1 MLKDVSRVGSVQTV
15 LGLVDPD
22 ALGVTMTHEHILGSF
37 DGVFQIPVE
46 ASYKGRHEA
55 PLGLDVLGLIHH
67 GRWPSKENSGLDHI
81 PTQIEEVG
89 LYKQFGGTALVDV
102 TNIGIGRDPIGLTR
116 ISRATGVHII
126 MGSSFYVASR
136 HPADMSERT
145 EASLTEQIVSDVLK
159 GVGNTKVRSGVLGEV
174 GCSFPL
180 HPNERKVLRAT
191 ARAQRLTGAPILIHP
206 GRDQSCPAE
215 IMEILRDAGA
225 DLGRVIIGH
234 LDRTLFDKKLIKEL
248 AATGCFLE
256 YDIFGQEVSYYPPAP
271 HIDIMNDAHRL
282 SIIEWLISE
291 GHGGQV
297 LVGHDIA
304 QRAHLVKYGG
314 HGYGYFL
321 EYMVPRMRMKGFR
334 EEDIRRILVENPKR
348 ALTFVE
354 PR

>member
-1 MLKDVSRVGSVQTV
+1 MNGDSQVGKVQTV
-15 LGLVDPD
+15 LG
-22 ALGVTMTHEHILGSF
+22 AIESESLGVTMTHEHILGSF
-37 DGVFQIPVE
+37 DGVFRIPEE

-55 PLGLDVLGLIHH
+55 PYGLEVSGGIHH
-67 GRWPSKENSGLDHI
+67 GRWPNKENSGLDDI
-81 PTQIEEVG
+81 PTQIEEVE
-89 LYKQFGGTALVDV
+89 LYKELGGTALVDA
-102 TNIGIGRDPIGLTR
+102 TNIGIGRDPIGLER
-116 ISRATGVHII
+116 ISRATGVNII

-136 HPADMSERT
+136 HPADMDDRT
-145 EASLTEQIVSDVLK
+145 EDSLTEHIVGDVQK
-159 GVGNTKVRSGVLGEV
+159 GVGNTGVRSGVLGEV

-180 HPNERKVLRAT
+180 HPNERKVLKAT

-234 LDRTLFDKKLIKEL
+234 LDRTLFDKRLIMQL
-248 AATGCFLE
+248 AETGCFLE

-271 HIDIMNDAHRL
+271 HIDIMNDAQRL
-282 SIIEWLISE
+282 STIEWLISE
-291 GHGGQV
+291 GHGSQIV
-297 LVGHDIA
+297 VGHDIA
-304 QRAHLVKYGG
+304 QKTHLVRYGG

-321 EYMVPRMRMKGFR
+321 EYMVPRMRIKGFR
-334 EEDIRRILVENPKR
+334 EEDIQRILVENPRR